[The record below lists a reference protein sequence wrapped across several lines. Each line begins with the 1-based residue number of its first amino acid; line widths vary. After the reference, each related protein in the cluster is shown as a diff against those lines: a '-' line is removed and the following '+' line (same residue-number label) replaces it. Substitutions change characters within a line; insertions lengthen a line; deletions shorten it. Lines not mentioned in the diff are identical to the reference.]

1 MVPDEQAAPEQG
13 EGSLED
19 QWKAW
24 LVERNRRGGRVG
36 LYLALVLYPLFGLL
50 DRTMAP
56 PGAQQLL
63 LAWRGVVFL
72 AAAATLVL
80 TWTRLWPRVA
90 VLSTAAI
97 CWLLTAGISV
107 MTVYMGGLES
117 PYYAGISLVLVGI
130 PVLLVWPPR
139 VVVVTQGAMVLTY
152 LLLNLFINGFE
163 EGPSSL
169 SNLAFLSAMA
179 LISSTGQ
186 VHLFHRQRDQFVQRI
201 NLERTTANLERA
213 HADLQQLAEFKSRF
227 FANMTHELRT
237 PLSMVLTPIELALE
251 GETGPLTDSQRAGLL
266 TMRRAAFKLLRL
278 VNDLLDLSRL
288 EESRLKLALGRHD
301 LVGQLGSLVEQ
312 IQVLAQRKSITL
324 SYRPEVGLAPVWCDA
339 ERLERVYVNLLSN
352 AIKFTPPGGHVVV
365 RVEPSGAGYRITV
378 QDDGPGFPPE
388 KATRLFERFYQ
399 VDMEGT
405 RAHGGTGI
413 GLALAKELVQL
424 HGGSIAAASD
434 GRSGAT
440 FTVWLPIGKQDAAGE
455 AVEPGDGE
463 PGLDWAAGLSAR
475 QDFRLLEVEEASER
489 RVVERD
495 QDEEARAWSVVVV
508 EDHPQIVKLI
518 HSALR
523 HDFKVL
529 AAGDGL
535 KGLELIRKERPHLV
549 VTDLMMPEID
559 GLELTRRL
567 RADELTRHIPILML
581 TARGDLDDRV
591 KGLETG
597 VSAYLTKPFAPRE
610 LASAARQLVRTEEQT
625 ADLVLT
631 QRMESIELVAAGL
644 AHELNNPLNYVR
656 NALVRVRQDAE
667 QVVPLVRASRERAL
681 EAPEVARLDRGAG
694 RIGEMLGVAEAGLK
708 RIAGTVELMSRYG
721 RAGYRRDLAPL
732 DAWDALR
739 TVVEVVRPAIGRP
752 VEVALELEGSGRL
765 ECVAEEFQQVLTN
778 LVQNAIEASP
788 DEGGRV
794 VVRGGGDDRWLVL
807 SVRDNGAGIP
817 PEVLPRL
824 FTPFMTTK
832 GPGKGV
838 GLGLTIV
845 RRVVQSMGGTIQ
857 ALNPPGGG
865 AEFRVR
871 VPRRARRVEP
881 RGPRRAAGIATSPPA
896 APGPAA
902 VGPAE
907 GTPVAAAADANLEG
921 AGNPV
926 R

>member
-1 MVPDEQAAPEQG
+1 MSSDSAD
-13 EGSLED
+13 LEAR
-19 QWKAW
+19 WRTW
-24 LVERNRRGGRVG
+24 VVERNRRGLRTG
-36 LYLALVLYPLFGLL
+36 LYLVLVLYPLFGAL
-50 DRTMAP
+50 DRTIAP
-56 PGAQQLL
+56 PEAWAP
-63 LAWRGVVFL
+63 LAISRGVVF
-72 AAAATLVL
+72 AAAIFFLLL
-80 TWTRLWPRVA
+80 TWSNAWSRWATPATTLSTWLSAGGITVMTA
-90 VLSTAAI
+90 VL
-97 CWLLTAGISV
+97 
-107 MTVYMGGLES
+107 GGLTS
-117 PYYAGISLVLVGI
+117 PYYAGISLVLAGA
-130 PVLLVWPPR
+130 PLLFVWPGR
-139 VVVVTQGAMVLTY
+139 VVVLTHASVVATY
-152 LLLNLFINGFE
+152 LFV
-163 EGPSSL
+163 
-169 SNLAFLSAMA
+169 NLAVDGLGDGPASFSNVTFLSAMA
-179 LISSTGQ
+179 IIAGVGQ
-186 VHLFHRQRDQFVQRI
+186 VHLFRRHREQFVQRVS
-201 NLERTTANLERA
+201 LEQTTANLERA
-213 HADLQQLAEFKSRF
+213 HAELQQLAEFKSRF

-251 GETGPLTDSQRAGLL
+251 GETGPLTEPQRAGLL

-312 IQVLAQRKSITL
+312 IQVLAQRKSIAL

-365 RVEPSGAGYRITV
+365 RLEPSGAGYRITV

-440 FTVWLPIGKQDAAGE
+440 FTVWLPIGNQDAAGE
-455 AVEPGDGE
+455 AVEAGDGE

-567 RADELTRHIPILML
+567 RADERTRHIPILML

-681 EAPEVARLDRGAG
+681 EAAEAARLDRGAG

-794 VVRGGGDDRWLVL
+794 VVRGGGDDRWLEL

-817 PEVLPRL
+817 VEVLPRL

-832 GPGKGV
+832 GPGKGI

-857 ALNPPGGG
+857 AQNPPGGG

-881 RGPRRAAGIATSPPA
+881 RGPRRAAGIPPVQPA

-907 GTPVAAAADANLEG
+907 GTPEAAAAANLEG